1 MIRLFIEDQ
10 ELDVN
15 QGFSNQITYAVDDL
29 QNLDSKATAFS
40 KTIVLPGS
48 ANNNRLLGNIF
59 EFGAANFTVDNGK
72 NVGYNFNA
80 SKSAKAKIE
89 YNGLTVIKGVLRL
102 LEIVRDGHLV
112 DYEVAIFGELGGLIA
127 NLAGKKLVGNT
138 NNIYDLDFS
147 QYNHQYTIANILS
160 SWDNSFTLFQ
170 GNTTYSFLNSSPN
183 FYFGISVIGLNLSA
197 GMQLTFSGTASNNT
211 TYTIADVQEFFNYN
225 NTGFNSTLIRLTTAP
240 VGESQTNYNLKI
252 TTSESGRGY
261 VYPLIDYGGAST
273 DKVNFDYR
281 TFRPALYVREYIDK
295 IIKKAGYTW
304 ESNFLDSSFFKRL
317 IVPNNDLGF
326 IRYDTTS
333 YGSGVKTTTQL
344 IGNSLPYNT
353 QINVS
358 FQSASLIG
366 FTFTNSTR
374 FNSTSNSNIKVSFV
388 AAGLYQY
395 YKANVNIYIAVYK
408 SSDFSNALVK
418 IQLDT
423 SVGPS
428 NPNAPTPV
436 TFNFSQSVEFNTSLN
451 AGEYLIVKAFAET
464 PLLSTNVYPSY
475 ISINSATLTIDKYP
489 PDFID
494 YNLGDNIKVND
505 TIPRNILQK
514 DFFSSII
521 KMFNLM
527 ITEDKFKVKHLIIE
541 PWVDFYDNDRTTYLD
556 WNDKVDLNQVI
567 KIKPMSEVNARYY
580 EFKYKSDTDYY
591 NDLYRKKYN
600 EGYGDRVFDN
610 ALEFAKDTQ
619 KTEVIFSATPLVG
632 YTGLDKVASTIFKK
646 NNTLEE
652 KTSSNPRI
660 LQFKK
665 ITGVSAW
672 KIFNIQ
678 TNANYQ
684 TGLTSYGYAG
694 HLDNPDAPNADL
706 NFGATKELYFPLTF
720 GALSNNVFNAYYSSY
735 MAEITDKDS
744 RVITATMKF
753 TESDIYNLDFGRY
766 ILIDQV
772 LYRLQKIIDYV
783 PGELCKVQLL
793 RVISTNYQ

>member
-40 KTIVLPGS
+40 KTIVLPGT

-59 EFGAANFTVDNGK
+59 EFGAANFTVDTGK

-102 LEIVRDGHLV
+102 LEIVRDGNLV
-112 DYEVAIFGELGGLIA
+112 DYEIAIFGELGGLIA
-127 NLAGKKLVGNT
+127 NLAGKKLVGNDNST
-138 NNIYDLDFS
+138 FDLDFS
-147 QYNHQYTIANILS
+147 QYNHQYTISNILS
-160 SWDNSFTLFQ
+160 SWDNSFTLFE

-183 FYFGISVIGLNLSA
+183 FYFSISVIGLNLAA

-225 NTGFNSTLIRLTTAP
+225 NTGFNLTLIRLTTAP
-240 VGESQTNYNLKI
+240 VGENQTNYNLKI
-252 TTSESGRGY
+252 TTIATGRGY

-273 DKVNFDYR
+273 DKINYDYR
-281 TFRPALYVREYIDK
+281 TFRPALYVKEYLDK
-295 IIKKAGYTW
+295 IIEKAGYTYQ
-304 ESNFLDSSFFKRL
+304 SNFFNTNFFKRL

-326 IRYDTTS
+326 
-333 YGSGVKTTTQL
+333 VK
-344 IGNSLPYNT
+344 YNT
-353 QINVS
+353 QSYGTATTYPNHFNTGLGELKVVNW
-358 FQSASLIG
+358 QSSTLTNFNLLSGNAG
-366 FTFTNSTR
+366 FVANQ
-374 FNSTSNSNIKVSFV
+374 NSNIKITI
-388 AAGLYQY
+388 QY
-395 YKANVNIYIAVYK
+395 TGFINYLPYASGGPASLRIYKN
-408 SSDFSNALVK
+408 SSIINEYF
-418 IQLDT
+418 IDT
-423 SVGPS
+423 SS
-428 NPNAPTPV
+428 NIPNGTGV
-436 TFNFSQSVEFNTSLN
+436 FTGYVVVNFSITIEVTE
-451 AGEYLIVKAFAET
+451 
-464 PLLSTNVYPSY
+464 SY
-475 ISINSATLTIDKYP
+475 IINDLLYLKSYTGNNIGGLTLNSCSMKIDKYP
-489 PDFID
+489 PGFID
-494 YNLGDNIKVND
+494 YILGDSIKIND

-527 ITEDKFKVKHLIIE
+527 ITEDKFKDRHLIIE
-541 PWVDFYDNDRTTYLD
+541 PYVDFYDNDRTTYLD
-556 WNDKVDLNQVI
+556 WTDKVDLNNVI
-567 KIKPMSEVNARYY
+567 KIKPMSEINARYY
-580 EFKYKSDTDYY
+580 EFKYKSDSDYY
-591 NDLYRKKYN
+591 NELYRKKYN

-632 YTGLDKVASTIFKK
+632 YTGLDKVVSTIFKK

-665 ITGVSAW
+665 ITGVSDW

-678 TNANYQ
+678 TNVNYQ
-684 TGLTSYGYAG
+684 TGLTTYGYAG
-694 HLDNPDAPNADL
+694 HFDDPDAPNADL
-706 NFGATKELYFPLTF
+706 NFGATKELYFPLVS